1 MRKLLALIFSGP
13 LLTIS
18 IVTLSLITSTLAF
31 TPANAAPNSIEIIS
45 ISEVSSTS
53 VEILFNSSV
62 PKKSI
67 ANYVITAAVDPSV
80 GQAKNIKKIIKTK
93 ATGLITTVIKNLNPK
108 VAYKFSVSAKT
119 NKGKMISSEAVEYYS
134 LSNLMDVLSNLPA
147 DWGNPKPIPTPTP
160 TQTATP
166 IAAPAF
172 TLSSSSETRTVNTAA
187 TGFTITSTGGAIA
200 SFAISATPAGM
211 SFSTSTGALTGTPN
225 TIAAATNYTITATNA
240 SGSATQTFTLTVTVT
255 APAFTISSASE
266 TKASGSAITG
276 YTISSTGGAIAS
288 YAISPAAPAGLTF
301 NTSTGLLSG
310 TPTTVA
316 GATAYTITATNA
328 TGSATQTFTLTV
340 TVGAALKVAVTR
352 ASVEESPGIA
362 FTIQPQITI
371 QDSGGNTIT
380 SSTAVVTA
388 TVSAGGTLVGTDTAT
403 ASSGIA
409 TFSNLGIRGFGGTA
423 YTITYTAEGLTAATQ
438 SDTLSALIVGNT
450 GPGGGKIFYV
460 AATSVGFT
468 CGSALSETCYYL
480 EAASTTAT
488 TNPWTDVQRAW
499 STVGNQGI
507 SVPNGATGTDI
518 GTGYKN
524 SLAIVAQTNNVEASS
539 AAVAARGYAGP
550 NSLSD
555 WYLPSKDELN
565 QMCKWQRG
573 ITGGDLTTLT
583 TVCTEGNLN
592 SGTGAAGFTD
602 DFYWSS
608 SEFGESSA
616 WYPHFTNGT
625 QRTIAKT
632 NTFDVRP
639 VRAF

>member
-187 TGFTITSTGGAIA
+187 TGFTINSTGGAIA

-328 TGSATQTFTLTV
+328 SGSATRTFTLTV
-340 TVGAALKVAVTR
+340 TAAVYTVG
-352 ASVEESPGIA
+352 
-362 FTIQPQITI
+362 Q
-371 QDSGGNTIT
+371 
-380 SSTAVVTA
+380 
-388 TVSAGGTLVGTDTAT
+388 
-403 ASSGIA
+403 
-409 TFSNLGIRGFGGTA
+409 
-423 YTITYTAEGLTAATQ
+423 
-438 SDTLSALIVGNT
+438 T

-460 AATSVGFT
+460 AATPFACGPTRSTT
-468 CGSALSETCYYL
+468 CNYL
-480 EAASTTAT
+480 EAAPTGWQGAGATDDLNPATNRTWSPAGQRSNVIASQEGIGWGYQHSETIAALPGSDT
-488 TNPWTDVQRAW
+488 TNNAAKLAR
-499 STVGNQGI
+499 SY
-507 SVPNGATGTDI
+507 SVTI
-518 GTGYKN
+518 GSITY
-524 SLAIVAQTNNVEASS
+524 
-539 AAVAARGYAGP
+539 
-550 NSLSD
+550 SD
-555 WYLPSKDELN
+555 WFLPSKDELN
-565 QMCKWQRG
+565 EMFIRRSIIG
-573 ITGGDLTTLT
+573 LSEAPYFSSTDNVNIDGGTRAAYSQSMQ
-583 TVCTEGNLN
+583 
-592 SGTGAAGFTD
+592 SGSVIPDAFKYYSD
-602 DFYWSS
+602 Y
-608 SEFGESSA
+608 
-616 WYPHFTNGT
+616 
-625 QRTIAKT
+625 
-632 NTFDVRP
+632 VRP
-639 VRAF
+639 IRAF